1 MVVPMDPVTHGLL
14 GMAAA
19 VCAAPRELRR
29 QAAVAGFLAGEFPDL
44 DVLLRSESDPLF
56 SLAMHRHFTHSL
68 VMVPVIGV
76 LMAWL
81 VVSWQR
87 WRGRATAV
95 APLVIAASMAA
106 FSHAFCDVWTS
117 YGTRWFWPFSQQR
130 VSWDLISVIDP
141 LFTLPMLP
149 LVVVGIVKRSRTW
162 MTCALCWGALYLS
175 TCAWQNHRVMEA
187 ARSCAESRGHD
198 IQRITVKPS
207 FANIIVWRALYEANG
222 NAYVLCYRAVGNPEL
237 LGETQ
242 VALVRPQQLTHIVGD
257 TVLAQD
263 IRRFAHFSDD
273 WMAWHPEQTNV
284 LGDLRYAQRPD
295 AISPL
300 WGIVVDPTRPNQHTP
315 FASFRRTRDEV
326 WGLLWQMIRNGN

>member
-1 MVVPMDPVTHGLL
+1 MVSAMDPVTHGLL

-19 VCAAPRELRR
+19 VCVAPRELRR

-44 DVLLRSESDPLF
+44 DVLLRSDTDPLF
-56 SLAMHRHFTHSL
+56 GLAMHRHFTHSL

-76 LMAWL
+76 MMAWI
-81 VVSWQR
+81 VIAWQR
-87 WRGRATAV
+87 WRGHATAV
-95 APLVIAASMAA
+95 KPLVIAASVAA
-106 FSHAFCDVWTS
+106 FSHALCDVWTS

-141 LFTLPMLP
+141 LFTLPILP
-149 LVVVGIVKRSRTW
+149 LVVMGIVKRSRVL
-162 MTCALCWGALYLS
+162 MLAALGWSALYLS

-187 ARSCAESRGHD
+187 ARAVADRRGHEVK
-198 IQRITVKPS
+198 RITVKPS
-207 FANIIVWRALYEANG
+207 FANIVVWRALYEADG
-222 NAYVLCYRAVGNPEL
+222 HAYVLCFRAVGEPQL

-242 VALVRPQQLTHIVGD
+242 VALVRPEQFSQIAGD
-257 TVLAQD
+257 SVLAED

-273 WMAWHPEQTNV
+273 WLAWHPEQTNV

-300 WGIVVDPTRPNQHTP
+300 WGIIVDPTKPDQHTP
-315 FASFRRTRDEV
+315 FASFRRARDES
-326 WGLLWQMIRNGN
+326 WGALWQMIRHGK

>member
-1 MVVPMDPVTHGLL
+1 MDPVTHGLL

-19 VCAAPRELRR
+19 MCVAPRELRR

-44 DVLLRSESDPLF
+44 DVLLRSDADPLF
-56 SLAMHRHFTHSL
+56 GLAMHRHFTHSL

-76 LMAWL
+76 MMAWL
-81 VVSWQR
+81 VISWQR
-87 WRGRATAV
+87 WRGRATEV
-95 APLVIAASMAA
+95 MPLVIAATVAA
-106 FSHAFCDVWTS
+106 FSHALCDVWTS

-141 LFTLPMLP
+141 LFTLPMWP
-149 LVVVGIVKRSRTW
+149 MVVMGIVKRSRSWTV
-162 MTCALCWGALYLS
+162 TALCWGALYLG
-175 TCAWQNHRVMEA
+175 TCAWQNHRVMAA
-187 ARSCAESRGHD
+187 ARAVAITRGHE

-207 FANIIVWRALYEANG
+207 FANTVVWRALYEANG
-222 NAYVLCYRAVGNPEL
+222 HAYVLCFRAVGSPEL

-242 VALVRPQQLTHIVGD
+242 VALVRPEQLTQIAGD
-257 TVLAQD
+257 SILAED

-273 WMAWHPEQTNV
+273 WLAWHPGQTNV

-300 WGIVVDPTRPNQHTP
+300 WGIVVDPTRPSQHVRL
-315 FASFRRTRDEV
+315 ASFRRTRDES
-326 WGLLWQMIRNGN
+326 WAELWQMIRYGN